1 MAILAEYE
9 NTMIKFRILIVAGI
23 ALSVP
28 AIAQDAYHIRVGDRI
43 YDIRDGSFDDGVVV
57 AGSSR
62 GGLDTVRR
70 ALVAAG
76 CLRPDEADLSRHDC
90 YINSDGTPVHRPT
103 VDNNGRPQGDTA
115 LCRDGT
121 YSFSQ
126 HTSGTCSHHGGV
138 QRWD

>member
-1 MAILAEYE
+1 ML
-9 NTMIKFRILIVAGI
+9 KFVFPLIAGI

-28 AIAQDAYHIRVGDRI
+28 AIAQDPYHIRVGDRI
-43 YDIRDGSFDDGVVV
+43 YDIRTGSSDGGVVLS
-57 AGSSR
+57 GPSG
-62 GGLDTVRR
+62 GGLEAVRQ
-70 ALVAAG
+70 ALIAAG

-90 YINSDGTPVHRPT
+90 YINRDGTPVHRPAG
-103 VDNNGRPQGDTA
+103 DDNGRPQGDAA

-126 HTSGTCSHHGGV
+126 HRSGTCSGHGGV

>member
-1 MAILAEYE
+1 ML
-9 NTMIKFRILIVAGI
+9 KFVFPLIAGI

-28 AIAQDAYHIRVGDRI
+28 AIAQDPYHIRVGDRV
-43 YDIRDGSFDDGVVV
+43 YDIGTGSYNDGAVLSGPS
-57 AGSSR
+57 GR
-62 GGLDTVRR
+62 GLEAVRQ
-70 ALVAAG
+70 ALIAAG

-90 YINSDGTPVHRPT
+90 YINRDGTPVHRPAG
-103 VDNNGRPQGDTA
+103 DDNGRPQGDAA

-126 HTSGTCSHHGGV
+126 HRSGTCSGHGGV

>member
-1 MAILAEYE
+1 ML
-9 NTMIKFRILIVAGI
+9 KFVFPLIAGI

-28 AIAQDAYHIRVGDRI
+28 AIAQDPSHIRVGDRV
-43 YDIRDGSFDDGVVV
+43 YDIGTGSYNNDGVVLS
-57 AGSSR
+57 GPSGR
-62 GGLDTVRR
+62 GLEAVRQ
-70 ALVAAG
+70 ALIAAG

-90 YINSDGTPVHRPT
+90 YINRDGTPVHRPAG
-103 VDNNGRPQGDTA
+103 DDNGRPQGDAA

-126 HTSGTCSHHGGV
+126 HRSGTCSGHGGV